1 MLNFFVLQE
10 IRAAAAAAA
19 AGACNNSI
27 SDRTSS
33 PENNNSISKNNN
45 TNSNNNVVK
54 QEVNIKS
61 EQLIGN
67 GGDANDSSE
76 LNVNKVNQ
84 LNDDVSRHM
93 DNGDDLSENNMPQDY
108 NNCVNKNLADNL
120 IDDDM
125 ICLNSRTDSD
135 NSMPSSPGSD
145 LAGSKD
151 DMDIEMHLDKNNLS
165 PIPQSLKNDQ
175 IPLDVKRAR
184 VENIVS
190 TMRSSPILPKQVN
203 GSKRRKLNQPQ
214 QHDAERYA
222 AVASGLNLGMV
233 KQALHANYYYLFLL
247 SNIVSE

>member
-1 MLNFFVLQE
+1 MQE
-10 IRAAAAAAA
+10 IRAAAATA
-19 AGACNNSI
+19 ACNTSFGE
-27 SDRTSS
+27 RTSS

-45 TNSNNNVVK
+45 TNTNSNNNVVIP
-54 QEVNIKS
+54 EVNIKS
-61 EQLIGN
+61 EQLMGN

-84 LNDDVSRHM
+84 LNDDVTRHM
-93 DNGDDLSENNMPQDY
+93 DNGDDLSENNMRQDD

-120 IDDDM
+120 IDDEM

-165 PIPQSLKNDQ
+165 PIAQSLKNE
-175 IPLDVKRAR
+175 PVALDIKRAR

-190 TMRSSPILPKQVN
+190 TMRSSPILPTQPVN
-203 GSKRRKLNQPQ
+203 GCKKRKLYQPQ

-233 KQALHANYYYLFLL
+233 KCPHL
-247 SNIVSE
+247 SK

>member
-1 MLNFFVLQE
+1 MIFQE

-19 AGACNNSI
+19 ASNNSI
-27 SDRTSS
+27 GERTSS

-45 TNSNNNVVK
+45 TNSNNNIVK

-76 LNVNKVNQ
+76 LNVNRVNQ
-84 LNDDVSRHM
+84 INDDVSRHI
-93 DNGDDLSENNMPQDY
+93 DNGEDLSETNIRQDD
-108 NNCVNKNLADNL
+108 NNCVNKSLNDNL
-120 IDDDM
+120 MDEEM
-125 ICLNSRTDSD
+125 ICLNSRSDSE

-145 LAGSKD
+145 IIGGSKD

-165 PIPQSLKNDQ
+165 PIPQSMKNE
-175 IPLDVKRAR
+175 PVALDMKRAR

-190 TMRSSPILPKQVN
+190 TMRQSPILPTQPVN
-203 GSKRRKLNQPQ
+203 GCKKRKLYQPQ

-222 AVASGLNLGMV
+222 AAAAGLNLGMV
-233 KQALHANYYYLFLL
+233 ITKH
-247 SNIVSE
+247 